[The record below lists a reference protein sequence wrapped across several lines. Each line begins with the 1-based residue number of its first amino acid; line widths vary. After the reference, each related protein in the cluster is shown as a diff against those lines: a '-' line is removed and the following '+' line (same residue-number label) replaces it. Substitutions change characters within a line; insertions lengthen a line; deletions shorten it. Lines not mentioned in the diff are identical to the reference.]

1 MVFEIHELFL
11 VLSTLFFSAAVFNLA
26 LYFGYHNKPDYL
38 FFSFFCAFHIF
49 KVWLKT
55 FSPEQILISALGLQA
70 IDLIYFSV
78 SLGLLSLNIFL
89 LYHFDHHRKKLLVP
103 VLSLVSLISP
113 FTIPEDVFIF
123 LFVLIAIVQSILG
136 LKKQP
141 FNWMIFLG
149 LLLLL
154 VSTIL
159 GTSGTVPF
167 GYFIGVIVMIILMT
181 ISSGIQL
188 SRHTN
193 LLNQAQLQSA
203 KLENQL
209 LKKSIQPHFILN
221 ALTSLQELIEQDP
234 GKASQFVQN
243 LSRVFTV
250 FSKVNERKLIPI
262 NEELELASSFLDIM
276 AVRMNKKFELKVDT
290 IDGNEEIPPGVLL
303 TLIENGVTHGFSRHD
318 TGHFQISKSTT
329 HTTVTFTI
337 ENNGD
342 APSIINEGVGI
353 QYIRSRLNEAFGE
366 HYSLQFQPLEQG
378 FRSQIILSR

>member
-1 MVFEIHELFL
+1 MAFEIHELFL

-26 LYFGYHNKPDYL
+26 LYFGYHKKPDYL

-55 FSPEQILISALGLQA
+55 FPQDQVLIPSFDLQA

-89 LYHFDHHRKKLLVP
+89 LHHFDLKKKKLLILVFA
-103 VLSLVSLISP
+103 VLSLISP
-113 FTIPEDVFIF
+113 FLIPEDVFIF
-123 LFVLIAIVQSILG
+123 IYVLAAIVQSILG

-141 FNWMIFLG
+141 YNWMILMGLVFLFI
-149 LLLLL
+149 
-154 VSTIL
+154 STIL
-159 GTSGTVPF
+159 GTTGAVPF

-188 SRHTN
+188 SQHTN
-193 LLNQAQLQSA
+193 MLNRAKLQSA

-221 ALTSLQELIEQDP
+221 SLTSLQELIEQDP
-234 GKASQFVQN
+234 KKASHFVQN

-262 NEELELASSFLDIM
+262 NDELELAGSFLDIM
-276 AVRMNKKFELKVDT
+276 AVRMNKNFNLKVDT
-290 IDGNEEIPPGVLL
+290 IDGSEEIPPGVLL
-303 TLIENGVTHGFSRHD
+303 TLIENGVTHGFSHQD
-318 TGHFQISKSTT
+318 TGQFQISKSTT
-329 HTTVTFTI
+329 DEAVTFTI
-337 ENNGD
+337 KNNGD
-342 APSIINEGVGI
+342 APSSISEGVGI

-366 HYSLQFQPLEQG
+366 KYSLQFQALDQG
-378 FRSQIILSR
+378 FQSQIILSR

>member
-1 MVFEIHELFL
+1 MVFEIHELSL

-26 LYFGYHNKPDYL
+26 LYFGYHKKQDYL

-55 FSPEQILISALGLQA
+55 FPQDLLLIPSFGLQA

-89 LYHFDHHRKKLLVP
+89 LHHFDLSRKKLFITI
-103 VLSLVSLISP
+103 LSVFSLIAP
-113 FTIPEDVFIF
+113 FTIPEDTFIF
-123 LFVLIAIVQSILG
+123 FNVSTAIFQSILG
-136 LKKQP
+136 LRKQRY
-141 FNWMIFLG
+141 NWMILLG
-149 LLLLL
+149 LVFLF

-159 GTSGTVPF
+159 GTTGTVPF

-188 SRHTN
+188 SQQTN
-193 LLNQAQLQSA
+193 MLNRAKLQSA

-221 ALTSLQELIEQDP
+221 SLTSLQELIEQDP
-234 GKASQFVQN
+234 KKASHFVQN

-262 NEELELASSFLDIM
+262 SDELELAGSFLDIM
-276 AVRMNKKFELKVDT
+276 AVRMDKKFELIVDT
-290 IDGNEEIPPGVLL
+290 IDGSEEIPPGVLL
-303 TLIENGVTHGFSRHD
+303 TLIENGVTHGFSRLN
-318 TGHFQISKSTT
+318 TGQFHISKSTSDS
-329 HTTVTFTI
+329 TTTFSI

-342 APSIINEGVGI
+342 APSSIDEGVGI
-353 QYIRSRLNEAFGE
+353 QYIRSRLSEAFGDN
-366 HYSLQFQPLEQG
+366 YSLQFQPLEQG
-378 FRSQIILSR
+378 FKSQIILNR

>member
-1 MVFEIHELFL
+1 MPFEIHELSL

-26 LYFGYHNKPDYL
+26 LYFGYHKKPDYL

-55 FSPEQILISALGLQA
+55 FPQDQVLIPSFDLQA

-89 LYHFDHHRKKLLVP
+89 LHHFDLKKKKLLI
-103 VLSLVSLISP
+103 LVFAVFSLISP
-113 FTIPEDVFIF
+113 FLIPEDVFIF
-123 LFVLIAIVQSILG
+123 IYVLAAIVQSILG

-141 FNWMIFLG
+141 YNWMILMGLVFLFI
-149 LLLLL
+149 
-154 VSTIL
+154 STIL
-159 GTSGTVPF
+159 GTTGAVPF

-188 SRHTN
+188 SQHTN
-193 LLNQAQLQSA
+193 MLNRAKLQSA

-221 ALTSLQELIEQDP
+221 SLTSLQELIEQDP
-234 GKASQFVQN
+234 KKASHFVQN

-262 NEELELASSFLDIM
+262 NDELELAGSFLDIM

-290 IDGNEEIPPGVLL
+290 IDGSEEIPPGVLL
-303 TLIENGVTHGFSRHD
+303 TLIENGVTHGFSHQD
-318 TGHFQISKSTT
+318 TGQFQISKSTT
-329 HTTVTFTI
+329 DEAVTFTI
-337 ENNGD
+337 KNNGD
-342 APSIINEGVGI
+342 APSSISEGVGI

-366 HYSLQFQPLEQG
+366 KYSLQFQALEQG
-378 FRSQIILSR
+378 FQSQIILSR

>member
-1 MVFEIHELFL
+1 MAFEIHELFL

-26 LYFGYHNKPDYL
+26 LYFGYHKKPDYL

-55 FSPEQILISALGLQA
+55 FPQDQVLIPSFDLQA

-89 LYHFDHHRKKLLVP
+89 LHHFDLKKKKLLI
-103 VLSLVSLISP
+103 LVFAVFSLISP
-113 FTIPEDVFIF
+113 FLIPEDVFIF
-123 LFVLIAIVQSILG
+123 IYVLAAIVQSILG

-141 FNWMIFLG
+141 YNWMILMGLVFLFI
-149 LLLLL
+149 
-154 VSTIL
+154 STIL
-159 GTSGTVPF
+159 GTTGAVPF

-188 SRHTN
+188 SQHTN
-193 LLNQAQLQSA
+193 MLNRAKLQSA

-221 ALTSLQELIEQDP
+221 SLTSLQELIEQNP
-234 GKASQFVQN
+234 KKASHFVQN

-262 NEELELASSFLDIM
+262 NDELEL
-276 AVRMNKKFELKVDT
+276 
-290 IDGNEEIPPGVLL
+290 P
-303 TLIENGVTHGFSRHD
+303 LIA
-318 TGHFQISKSTT
+318 
-329 HTTVTFTI
+329 
-337 ENNGD
+337 NNL
-342 APSIINEGVGI
+342 AC
-353 QYIRSRLNEAFGE
+353 
-366 HYSLQFQPLEQG
+366 
-378 FRSQIILSR
+378 